1 MPILIDASSI
11 TFNAE
16 PGPQDLGPTN
26 QPSSYDGIKQTITPQ
41 NPTAKT
47 SLKIAGDADGYTMAG
62 GYLHAFN
69 HLNGIGQFPYEQADL
84 ALYNS
89 GGLTTPPQ
97 YGYSFIRM
105 QPIAGIMAGTTASA
119 FVLGAF
125 RLTNGQAIYK
135 GSGGDNVNAYQ
146 GADPTT
152 TFYPNYNPAIPT
164 TNSTKF
170 PFAASGSGPIA
181 VALTSD
187 LSANAI
193 PGRYSPVASA
203 PDRANSGFFCG
214 VNSPRSSP
222 VPTPGIN
229 AGMQGTDANYYMPW
243 ASETKTNFGPALS
256 PLAPQIAVAETNVG
270 NPFRQGYG
278 GGARWVP
285 DGHIH
290 YWGSAGATPSANTPN
305 RFGVKFPT
313 SNYVSISTAVTVNQ
327 SPTANPYFGASGAGR
342 LVALSPPSAGV
353 PSNMMMVG
361 GGAAFPSSTV
371 PQRGIT
377 RYPTASVTTIADG
390 SPLGPFQAV
399 PSPQIPRHPN
409 RMVAES
415 SSSHLIYYGGISPQ
429 QFNQRFTYVLPY
441 ASFNTASVSYQGT
454 MWEDAA
460 QPSPAMRYPKTQGFA
475 NKV

>member
-16 PGPQDLGPTN
+16 PGPQALGPTN

-47 SLKIAGDADGYTMAG
+47 SLKITGDAAGYTMDG

-69 HLNGIGQFPYEQADL
+69 YLNGIGQFPYEQADL

-89 GGLTTPPQ
+89 GGLTVPPQ

-105 QPIAGIMAGTTASA
+105 QPVAGIMAGTTASA

-125 RLTNGQAIYK
+125 RLTNGQAIFK
-135 GSGGDNVNAYQ
+135 GSAGDNVNAYQ
-146 GADPTT
+146 GADTST
-152 TFYPNYNPAIPT
+152 TFYPNYDPSIPT

-181 VALTSD
+181 VALTTD
-187 LSANAI
+187 LSGEEI
-193 PGRYSPVASA
+193 SGRYSPVASA
-203 PDRANSGFFCG
+203 PDRANSGFYSG
-214 VNSPRSSP
+214 TNSSRSSP
-222 VPTPGIN
+222 VPTPQIN
-229 AGMQGTDANYYMPW
+229 SGMQQSTANYYMPW
-243 ASETKTNFGPALS
+243 ASETKTNYGSSLS
-256 PLAPQIAVAETNVG
+256 PLAPQISVGETSPG
-270 NPFRQGYG
+270 NALRQGWG

-285 DGHIH
+285 NGHIH
-290 YWGSAGATPSANTPN
+290 YWGSAGGTPSVNQIN
-305 RFGVKFPT
+305 RFGVNFPT
-313 SNYVSISTAVTVNQ
+313 SNYVSITTAVTVNQ
-327 SPTANPYFGASGAGR
+327 SPSAHPYGGASGAAR
-342 LVALSPPSAGV
+342 LIALSPPSAGV

-361 GGAAFPSSTV
+361 GGVPTPATTV

-390 SPLGPFQAV
+390 SPLGPFQAM
-399 PSPQIPRHPN
+399 PTPQIPRHPN

-415 SSSHLIYYGGISPQ
+415 SSSHLIYYGGVSPQ

-460 QPSPAMRYPKTQGFA
+460 QPSPAMRYPKTQGFS

>member
-41 NPTAKT
+41 NPAAKT
-47 SLKIAGDADGYTMAG
+47 SLKIAGDATGYTMDG

-69 HLNGIGQFPYEQADL
+69 YLNGVGSFPYEQADL

-89 GGLTTPPQ
+89 GGLAAPPQ
-97 YGYSFIRM
+97 YGLNFVRM
-105 QPIAGIMAGTTASA
+105 QPIASIMAGTTGAA

-125 RLTNGQAIYK
+125 RLTNGQAIFK
-135 GSGGDNVNAYQ
+135 GSAGDNINAYQ
-146 GADPTT
+146 GADGTT
-152 TFYPNYNPAIPT
+152 TFYPNYNSSIPT
-164 TNSTKF
+164 ANSTKF
-170 PFAASGSGPIA
+170 PFAAAGSGPLA
-181 VALTSD
+181 VALTTD

-203 PDRANSGFFCG
+203 PDRANSGFFSG
-214 VNSPRSSP
+214 TNTSRNSP
-222 VPTPGIN
+222 TPQATIATGM
-229 AGMQGTDANYYMPW
+229 AGSDANYYMPW
-243 ASETKTNFGPALS
+243 ASETKTNYGPSLS
-256 PLAPQIAVAETNVG
+256 PLAPQIGVTDSNL
-270 NPFRQGYG
+270 RQGYG

-285 DGHIH
+285 SGHVH
-290 YWGSAGATPSANTPN
+290 YWGSAGGTPSINQIN
-305 RFGVKFPT
+305 RFGVNFPT
-313 SNYVSISTAVTVNQ
+313 SNYVNITTAVTVNQ
-327 SPTANPYFGASGAGR
+327 SPTAHPYGGAAGADR
-342 LVALSPPSAGV
+342 LIALSPPSAGV

-361 GGAAFPSSTV
+361 GGSGTAATTV

-390 SPLGPFQAV
+390 SPLGPFQAI
-399 PSPQIPRHPN
+399 PTPQTPRHPN

-415 SSSHLIYYGGISPQ
+415 SSSHLIYYGGVAPQ

-441 ASFNTASVSYQGT
+441 ASFNTASVSYQGQ
-454 MWEDAA
+454 MWQDAA
-460 QPSPAMRYPKTQGFA
+460 QPQPSVRYPKVGGFS